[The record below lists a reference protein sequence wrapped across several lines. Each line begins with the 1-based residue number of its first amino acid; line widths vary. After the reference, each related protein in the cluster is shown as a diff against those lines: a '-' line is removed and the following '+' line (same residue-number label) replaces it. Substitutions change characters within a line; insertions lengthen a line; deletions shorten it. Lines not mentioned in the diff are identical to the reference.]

1 MHGFVVLRV
10 LLLRIAAIRRGTSL
24 RAARSVNALNPA
36 VMVRAR
42 QSRDRIGQTQT
53 YRPAARVPGL
63 AAYSTL
69 PARPG
74 RPAAKP
80 ARPVH

>member
-36 VMVRAR
+36 VMVRNR
-42 QSRDRIGQTQT
+42 QSRNRIGQTQT
-53 YRPAARVPGL
+53 HRPAARVPGL

-80 ARPVH
+80 AQPVH